1 MKSTGISLLLAFS
14 LLCAASVSAQTPTDH
29 DDDVIRVET
38 DLTNLFFTATNKQ
51 KAFVTTLREEDVRLT
66 EDGVPQKIL
75 TFQRETD
82 RPLSI
87 AFLIDV
93 SASEERTLPQEKAAA
108 RAFIET
114 IIQSSKDQAA
124 IIPFTGSAFLEQGLT
139 RDVFSIYRA
148 LERVEVALP
157 AYLGS
162 GRPISGIASGPGM
175 KATPPEGSTAIWDA
189 IALAASEVL
198 ARNSD
203 SKMAGQDGPGHQ
215 GSVPSQTR
223 TDQITSSTRAAR
235 TTYVPNQ
242 RRRAIILLTDGQ
254 DTTSRLP
261 RSEAINR
268 ALGAETVIYAIGIG
282 DSKYEGV
289 NRDALNAVAAGTGG
303 RAFFPKRETD
313 LRNAF
318 AEIEQELRSQ
328 YLIAYSSTN
337 KNRDGSYRQM
347 RIDITNPE
355 LQKEQLKL
363 RHRPGY
369 FAKPLS
375 AAGR

>member
-1 MKSTGISLLLAFS
+1 MKSTVITSLLIVSMLCSGLARNS
-14 LLCAASVSAQTPTDH
+14 SAQTPSDQ

-38 DLTNLFFTATNKQ
+38 DLTNLFFTATDKQ
-51 KAFVTTLREEDVRLT
+51 KGFITTLRQEDLRLT
-66 EDGVPQKIL
+66 EDGVPQKII

-114 IIQSSKDQAA
+114 IIQSKKDQAA

-148 LERVEVALP
+148 LERVEVVMP

-162 GRPISGIASGPGM
+162 GRPISGIASGPGL

-189 IALAASEVL
+189 IALTSSEVL
-198 ARNSD
+198 AQNQ
-203 SKMAGQDGPGHQ
+203 KQKGQGQ
-215 GSVPSQTR
+215 
-223 TDQITSSTRAAR
+223 
-235 TTYVPNQ
+235 VPNQ
-242 RRRAIILLTDGQ
+242 RRRAIILLTDGV
-254 DTTSRLP
+254 DSTSRLL

-268 ALGAETVIYAIGIG
+268 ALEAETVIYAIGIG
-282 DSKYEGV
+282 DSKYAGV
-289 NRDALNAVAAGTGG
+289 DHGALNAVANGTGG

-313 LRNAF
+313 LTNAF

-328 YLIAYSSTN
+328 YLIAYTSTN
-337 KNRDGSYRQM
+337 KNRDGGYRQM
-347 RIDITNPE
+347 RIDVTNPE
-355 LQKEQLKL
+355 LQKEQVKL

-369 FAKPLS
+369 FAKPLTNQK
-375 AAGR
+375 REP

>member
-1 MKSTGISLLLAFS
+1 MKSTVLSLLLIVS
-14 LLCAASVSAQTPTDH
+14 VLCSVVSRNGCAQTPTGQ

-66 EDGVPQKIL
+66 EDGVPQKII

-82 RPLSI
+82 RPLAI

-114 IIQSSKDQAA
+114 VIHSSKDQAA

-148 LERVEVALP
+148 LERVEVANP

-175 KATPPEGSTAIWDA
+175 KATPREGSTAIWDA
-189 IALAASEVL
+189 IVLTASEVL
-198 ARNSD
+198 ARNTD
-203 SKMAGQDGPGHQ
+203 PRMTAQDGPDPRGQ
-215 GSVPSQTR
+215 KTAQSPGGQNQVPT
-223 TDQITSSTRAAR
+223 
-235 TTYVPNQ
+235 Q
-242 RRRAIILLTDGQ
+242 RRRAIILLTDGV
-254 DTTSRLP
+254 DSSSRLP
-261 RSEAINR
+261 KSEAINQ
-268 ALGAETVIYAIGIG
+268 ALEAETVIYAIGIG
-282 DSKYEGV
+282 DSKYAGV
-289 NRDALNAVAAGTGG
+289 NRDDLNAVATGTGG

-337 KNRDGSYRQM
+337 KNRNGAYRHM
-347 RIDITNPE
+347 HIDVANPE
-355 LQKEQLKL
+355 LQKEKLKL

-369 FAKPLS
+369 FAK
-375 AAGR
+375 RQQNREQ

>member
-1 MKSTGISLLLAFS
+1 MIALIAGG
-14 LLCAASVSAQTPTDH
+14 VSAGYSFAQTSTVQ

-51 KAFVTTLREEDVRLT
+51 KGFVTTLREQDVLLL
-66 EDGVPQKIL
+66 EDGVPQKTL

-82 RPLSI
+82 RPLAI

-108 RAFIET
+108 RAFIEAV
-114 IIQSSKDQAA
+114 IKSSKDHAA

-148 LERVEVALP
+148 LERVEVAMP

-162 GRPISGIASGPGM
+162 GRPISGIVSGPGM
-175 KATPPEGSTAIWDA
+175 RAIPPEGSTAIWDA
-189 IALAASEVL
+189 IVLTASEVL
-198 ARNSD
+198 ARDSD
-203 SKMAGQDGPGHQ
+203 PGMTGRNRADGPGPGSAQRQTGQ
-215 GSVPSQTR
+215 GNVS
-223 TDQITSSTRAAR
+223 
-235 TTYVPNQ
+235 NQ
-242 RRRAIILLTDGQ
+242 RRRAIILLTDGF

-261 RSEAINR
+261 RSEAIKR
-268 ALGAETVIYAIGIG
+268 ALEAETVVYAIGIG
-282 DSKYEGV
+282 DSRYEGV
-289 NRDALNAVAAGTGG
+289 NRDALSSVAAATGG
-303 RAFFPKRETD
+303 RAFFPKREAD
-313 LRNAF
+313 LKSAF

-337 KNRDGSYRQM
+337 KNRDGSYRQV
-347 RIDITNPE
+347 RIDMTNAE

-369 FAKPLS
+369 FAKPLV
-375 AAGR
+375 ALPPAGK

>member
-1 MKSTGISLLLAFS
+1 MKMFRSLFSSILALFLMS
-14 LLCAASVSAQTPTDH
+14 SGFAQTPTDQ

-51 KAFVTTLREEDVRLT
+51 KAFVTTLREEDLRLT
-66 EDGVPQKIL
+66 EDGVPQKIV

-108 RAFIET
+108 RAFIES

-139 RDVFSIYRA
+139 RDVLSIYRA
-148 LERVEVALP
+148 LERIEVAMP
-157 AYLGS
+157 AYLGA

-189 IALAASEVL
+189 IAVTASEVL

-203 SKMAGQDGPGHQ
+203 PKAPGQAAPARQGMAT
-215 GSVPSQTR
+215 SQN
-223 TDQITSSTRAAR
+223 RANR
-235 TTYVPNQ
+235 SETKLQ
-242 RRRAIILLTDGQ
+242 RRNAIILLTDGQ

-261 RSEAINR
+261 RSEAVNR
-268 ALGAETVIYAIGIG
+268 ALQAETIIYAIGIG

-289 NRDALNAVAAGTGG
+289 NRGVLNAVANETGG

-318 AEIEQELRSQ
+318 LEIEQELRTQ

-337 KNRDGSYRQM
+337 KQRDGAYREM
-347 RIDITNPE
+347 HVEVTNPE
-355 LQKEQLKL
+355 LKREELKL

-369 FAKPLS
+369 FAKSQPTGS
-375 AAGR
+375 R

>member
-1 MKSTGISLLLAFS
+1 MKPTGISLLLIVS
-14 LLCAASVSAQTPTDH
+14 VLCGALARNSFAQTPTNQ

-51 KAFVTTLREEDVRLT
+51 KGFVTTLREEDVRLT
-66 EDGVPQKIL
+66 EDGVPQKLL

-82 RPLSI
+82 RPLAI

-148 LERVEVALP
+148 LERVEVAMP

-189 IALAASEVL
+189 IALTASEVL

-203 SKMAGQDGPGHQ
+203 SRMAGQGGPYLQ
-215 GSVPSQTR
+215 GQRTAQSQTG
-223 TDQITSSTRAAR
+223 QSH
-235 TTYVPNQ
+235 VPNQ
-242 RRRAIILLTDGQ
+242 RRRAIILLTDGF

-268 ALGAETVIYAIGIG
+268 ALEAETVIYAIGIG

-328 YLIAYSSTN
+328 YLVAYSSTN

-347 RIDITNPE
+347 HIDITNPE
-355 LQKEQLKL
+355 LQKDQLKL

-369 FAKPLS
+369 FAKPLTVT
-375 AAGR
+375 AR

>member
-1 MKSTGISLLLAFS
+1 MFRSLLSVGLALLS
-14 LLCAASVSAQTPTDH
+14 LSSVPAQTRSDQ

-51 KAFVTTLREEDVRLT
+51 KTFITTLRQEDLRLT

-108 RAFIET
+108 RAFIES

-139 RDVFSIYRA
+139 RDVLSVYRA
-148 LERVEVALP
+148 LERVEVAMP

-189 IALAASEVL
+189 IALTASEVL
-198 ARNSD
+198 ARDSD
-203 SKMAGQDGPGHQ
+203 AKSAGKQ
-215 GSVPSQTR
+215 GQGVAVGQARQSSRSQT
-223 TDQITSSTRAAR
+223 IT
-235 TTYVPNQ
+235 Q
-242 RRRAIILLTDGQ
+242 RRRAIILLTDGV
-254 DTTSRLP
+254 DSTSRLL

-268 ALGAETVIYAIGIG
+268 ALEAETVIYAIGIG
-282 DSKYEGV
+282 DSKYAGV
-289 NRDALNAVAAGTGG
+289 DHGALNAVAAGTGG

-313 LRNAF
+313 LKNAF
-318 AEIEQELRSQ
+318 LEIEQELRSQ
-328 YLIAYSSTN
+328 YLIAYSPTN
-337 KNRDGSYRQM
+337 KQRDGAYRQM
-347 RIDITNPE
+347 KIEITSPE
-355 LQKEQLKL
+355 LQKEQLQL

-369 FAKPLS
+369 FAKPQ
-375 AAGR
+375 

>member
-1 MKSTGISLLLAFS
+1 MEFRIFLTSLALACCLYCLVFRTPV
-14 LLCAASVSAQTPTDH
+14 AAQTPTDQ

-38 DLTNLFFTATNKQ
+38 DLTNLFFTAIDKQ
-51 KAFVTTLREEDVRLT
+51 KGFITTLREEDLRLT
-66 EDGVPQKIL
+66 EDGVAQKIL

-108 RAFIET
+108 RAFIES
-114 IIQSSKDQAA
+114 IIQSKKDQAA

-148 LERVEVALP
+148 LERVEVAMP

-162 GRPISGIASGPGM
+162 GRPIGGIATGPGM
-175 KATPPEGSTAIWDA
+175 KATPREGSTAIWDA
-189 IALAASEVL
+189 IAVTASEVL
-198 ARNSD
+198 AQD
-203 SKMAGQDGPGHQ
+203 QTQKGQGK
-215 GSVPSQTR
+215 T
-223 TDQITSSTRAAR
+223 
-235 TTYVPNQ
+235 PNQ
-242 RRRAIILLTDGQ
+242 RRHAIILLTDGQ
-254 DTTSRLP
+254 DTTSRLL

-268 ALGAETVIYAIGIG
+268 ALEAETVIYAIGIG

-289 NRDALNAVAAGTGG
+289 DHGVLNAVATGTGG

-313 LRNAF
+313 LTNAF
-318 AEIEQELRSQ
+318 AEIEQELRTQ
-328 YLIAYSSTN
+328 YLIAYSPTN
-337 KNRDGSYRQM
+337 KNHDGSYRQM

-355 LQKEQLKL
+355 LQKEQIKL

-369 FAKPLS
+369 FAKTNQNRQP
-375 AAGR
+375 